1 MGLLKKK
8 VKDVISFWP
17 WTKENIVKRAQKK
30 KEAELKKPE
39 EMLQLYLKYI
49 PQLRAIMSGEN
60 PNINATDGTIIGRMY
75 DFYADFGGTQDNFTG
90 GNFMAGT
97 MPHQMVGP
105 EDFDNDHLAANGL
118 DVPDGFINPKDKDK
132 RKVAKPVD
140 VVGELET
147 VPTPFTLEG
156 LDEKIQLFKDKNSIS
171 VQRYAKDQI
180 KGFLK
185 RLENRKKYKEN
196 IEFFSSFPNTTDDKI
211 DKLLANYK
219 LEMNESELFIPT
231 FPKEAI
237 DVMKKYTQVCE
248 KLFGEKPVFYVI
260 ADEKDFRKK
269 REKLDPILLVQ
280 SPFGFYWQML
290 GFWDLEMLLI
300 SEL

>member
-17 WTKENIVKRAQKK
+17 WTKENREKRA
-30 KEAELKKPE
+30 LKKPE
-39 EMLQLYLKYI
+39 QMLQLYLKYI
-49 PQLRAIMSGEN
+49 PQLRAMMSGEN
-60 PNINATDGTIIGRMY
+60 PDINATDGQIVGRMY
-75 DFYADFGGTQDNFTG
+75 DFYADAYGD

-97 MPHQMVGP
+97 MPHQIQQA
-105 EDFDNDHLAANGL
+105 DFNNENLAANGL
-118 DVPDGFINPKDKDK
+118 DIPDGFINPSEKDK

-231 FPKEAI
+231 FPKEAV

-260 ADEKDFRKK
+260 AEEKDFRKK

-280 SPFGFYWQML
+280 SPFGFYWSVL
-290 GFWDLEMLLI
+290 GAYDKEMLLLH
-300 SEL
+300 EL

>member
-8 VKDVISFWP
+8 VQAVISFWP
-17 WTKENIVKRAQKK
+17 WTKENKDKRAQNK

-60 PNINATDGTIIGRMY
+60 PDVDATDGQIIGRMY
-75 DFYADFGGTQDNFTG
+75 DFYADYGGTQGPNFNNG
-90 GNFMAGT
+90 SFMMQPSIRVLGE
-97 MPHQMVGP
+97 

-118 DVPDGFINPKDKDK
+118 EVDEKFINPKDKRIAK
-132 RKVAKPVD
+132 KPVE
-140 VVGELET
+140 VVAELET

-156 LDEKIQLFKDKNSIS
+156 LDDKIALFKDKKAIS

-180 KGFLK
+180 VGFLK

-196 IEFFSSFPNTTDDKI
+196 IEFFSQFPNTTDDKI
-211 DKLLANYK
+211 DKLLSNYK
-219 LEMNESELFIPT
+219 LEMHESELFIPT

-248 KLFGEKPVFYVI
+248 KEFGEKPVFYVI
-260 ADEKDFRKK
+260 AEEKDFKKK

-280 SPFGFYWQML
+280 SPFGFYWSIC
-290 GFWDLEMLLI
+290 GAWDAEMLLLH
-300 SEL
+300 EL

>member
-8 VKDVISFWP
+8 VQDIISFWP
-17 WTKENIVKRAQKK
+17 WTKENKDKRAQKK
-30 KEAELKKPE
+30 KNAEMKKPE

-60 PNINATDGTIIGRMY
+60 PNIDATDGEIIGRMY
-75 DFYADFGGTQDNFTG
+75 DFYADYGGTQGPNGITNG
-90 GNFMAGT
+90 SFMMAQPIG
-97 MPHQMVGP
+97 
-105 EDFDNDHLAANGL
+105 EADFDNDHLAANGL
-118 DVPDGFINPKDKDK
+118 DVDEKFITPKDKRIAK
-132 RKVAKPVD
+132 KPVE
-140 VVGELET
+140 VVAELGT

-156 LDEKIQLFKDKNSIS
+156 LEEKIALFKDKKAIS

-180 KGFLK
+180 VGFLK

-196 IEFFSSFPNTTDDKI
+196 IEFFSQFPNTTDEKI
-211 DKLLANYK
+211 DELLKNYK

-231 FPKEAI
+231 FPQEAT

-248 KLFGEKPVFYVI
+248 KLFKEKPVFYVI
-260 ADEKDFRKK
+260 AEEKDFAKK
-269 REKLDPILLVQ
+269 RGKLDPILLVQ
-280 SPFGFYWQML
+280 SPFGFFWQCL
-290 GFWDLEMLLI
+290 GAWDKEMLLL